1 MYYAATILR
10 MAGFRSNES
19 STNVAILVAIT
30 NMIFTAVA
38 IAVIDRVGRRRMLI
52 TTMFFM
58 ILGLFALGSSFAAR
72 QGFIP
77 KQDTC
82 EAYASN
88 CASCVLDERCGWLI
102 SKDQCGLREDNA
114 GDIYSSPTGC
124 PPFKNETTLTVGL
137 LLSLILYIASFAL
150 GLGYVPWVCT
160 AKIETRIR
168 S

>member
-19 STNVAILVAIT
+19 STNVAVLVAGT

-38 IAVIDRVGRRRMLI
+38 IVVIDRVGRRRMLI

-72 QGFIP
+72 QGFTP

-82 EAYASN
+82 EAYATN
-88 CASCVLDERCGWLI
+88 CASCVLDDRCAWLI
-102 SKDQCGLREDNA
+102 AKDQCGLRQDNE
-114 GDIYSSPTGC
+114 GDIYLGPTGC
-124 PPFKNETTLTVGL
+124 PPFENERVMTVGL
-137 LLSLILYIASFAL
+137 LLSLILYVASFAL
-150 GLGYVPWVCT
+150 GLGYVPWV
-160 AKIETRIR
+160 RMPQ
-168 S
+168 SS